1 MVRNFIL
8 KPLGWLLSGLLV
20 LAFVLVGGSLGYR
33 SYKQAQ
39 IRAAIHI
46 EAPNGIESLELVS
59 LGGLEQWVKLRGHD
73 VDNPVLLFLHGGP
86 GMPEMAVSHLFDL
99 ELEKHFT
106 VVHWDQRA
114 AGKTRR
120 QGFDEADLRVPVF
133 VDDALALVNH
143 LRARFDK
150 DKIYLV
156 GHSWGTMIGT
166 LAVRDHP
173 ELFHAYVG
181 VGQLTNLTDNEV
193 VGLEYVRR
201 RAREEGNDAALA
213 ELEGLSP
220 PYTDDMDEMSIQRKW
235 LYIYGGGLRGMG
247 FDELALAY
255 LTSPDYSLLDLV
267 AMLKSLSAAKVMWP
281 EMATYD
287 FLTDALEFEVPV
299 YFFAGRHDYNTPSE
313 LAEKYLEMLD
323 APHKEMVWFENS
335 AHLMNASDPDHYQD
349 MLINKVL
356 KDTQGQ

>member
-1 MVRNFIL
+1 MRRFIL
-8 KPLGWLLSGLLV
+8 RPLGWLLGGLFV
-20 LAFVLVGGSLGYR
+20 LTFVLVSGSLGYR

-39 IRAAIHI
+39 IRSAIHI

-59 LGGLEQWVKLRGHD
+59 LNGLDQWVKLRGHD

-86 GMPEMAVSHLFDL
+86 GMPELPVSHLSDL

-133 VDDALALVNH
+133 VDDALALVGH
-143 LRARFDK
+143 LQARFNK

-156 GHSWGTMIGT
+156 GHSWGTMMGT

-181 VGQLTNLTDNEV
+181 MGQLTNLTDNEV

-201 RAREEGNDAALA
+201 RAREEGNAKALA
-213 ELEGLSP
+213 ELEGLHP
-220 PYTDDMDEMSIQRKW
+220 PYSDNIDEMSIQRKW
-235 LYIYGGGLRGMG
+235 LYMYGGGLRGLG
-247 FDELALAY
+247 FDDLFLAY
-255 LTSPDYSLLDLV
+255 FTSPDYSLLDLF
-267 AMLKSLSAAKVMWP
+267 AMSQSIASAAVMWP
-281 EMATYD
+281 EMAEYD
-287 FLTDALEFEVPV
+287 FLTDALKFDVPV
-299 YFFAGRHDYNTPSE
+299 YFFAGRHDYNTPSV
-313 LAEKYLEMLD
+313 LAEKYMELLD

-356 KDTQGQ
+356 KDTRGR